1 MFLSVSQEKFI
12 KFTKRSPGQGL
23 RKVSGRQIVRF
34 VQKEKI
40 NSEVIL
46 SNATVTDNPK
56 EADKE
61 N

>member
-56 EADKE
+56 EADTE